1 MIVLEL
7 SNVMANNAHMVQQAI
22 SLAMLRKTMSLDAN
36 VLSELM
42 PEVMDVAAEALEV
55 PVDPSLG
62 GNVDI
67 SV

>member
-1 MIVLEL
+1 MEL
-7 SNVMANNAHMVQQAI
+7 TNAIANNANMVQQAI

-42 PEVMDVAAEALEV
+42 PEVMDVASQALEV

-67 SV
+67 SI